1 MRKGAEVDIFALLNF
16 VREEV
21 TELSL
26 VFILVIKTFHT
37 VVGPAAF
44 VLLRTFLRVREF
56 AELGSVV
63 VVVTTLVLY
72 RMEVIATFVVVGGIL
87 FRTLEAFEVFEVE
100 MLELEGLA
108 SAMMEFVQVDED
120 LVF

>member
-1 MRKGAEVDIFALLNF
+1 MREGAEVDIFALLNF

-26 VFILVIKTFHT
+26 VFILVIKPLHT
-37 VVGPAAF
+37 VVGPPAF
-44 VLLRTFLRVREF
+44 VFLRTFLRVCKF
-56 AELGSVV
+56 AELWSVV
-63 VVVTTLVLY
+63 VVVATLVLY

-100 MLELEGLA
+100 VLELEGLA